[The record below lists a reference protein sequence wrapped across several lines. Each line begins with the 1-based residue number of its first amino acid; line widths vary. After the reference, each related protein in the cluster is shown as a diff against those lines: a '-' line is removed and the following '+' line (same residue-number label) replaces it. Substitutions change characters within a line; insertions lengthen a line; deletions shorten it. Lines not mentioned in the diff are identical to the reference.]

1 MRTRAEASAT
11 LDVRPPEPA
20 RLSDQVEAQIEDLIV
35 AGEFAVGTRL
45 PGERALFQRFAVSRT
60 VIREAISRLE
70 SRGLLRVYPS
80 RGTYVTGTPE
90 WGVKAQW
97 QSWVARDSDK
107 LLAILEVRECL
118 EIRAAALATERASD
132 DDLAELRLAH
142 LNFEQ
147 QCARGSLA
155 DMSHWDKMFHHQ
167 LAACSRNTV
176 LTSFVQ
182 NVNDVIMSRRRSIL
196 ADPAVASRSL
206 EQHRRIVDAVEARD
220 GVQAMRAVAEHI
232 ASTRETIA
240 GLANVLQPSP
250 DGASAEPTPPSA
262 A

>member
-1 MRTRAEASAT
+1 M
-11 LDVRPPEPA
+11 RPPEPA
-20 RLSDQVEAQIEDLIV
+20 RLSHQIEGQIEDLIV

-45 PGERALFQRFAVSRT
+45 PGERALLQRFSVSRT

-118 EIRAAALATERASD
+118 EVRAAALAIERASD

-142 LNFEQ
+142 LSFEQ
-147 QCARGSLA
+147 QIARESVA
-155 DMSHWDKMFHHQ
+155 DMSHWDKVFHHQ
-167 LAACSRNTV
+167 LAISSGNSV
-176 LTSFVQ
+176 LASFVQ
-182 NVNDVIMSRRRSIL
+182 NVNDVIASQRRSIL
-196 ADPAVASRSL
+196 ADPAIARRSL
-206 EQHRRIVDAVEARD
+206 EQHRRIVEAVEARESE
-220 GVQAMRAVAEHI
+220 QAMQAVAEHI

-240 GLANVLQPSP
+240 RLADVGVPLPHESSVTALP
-250 DGASAEPTPPSA
+250 ADG
-262 A
+262 

>member
-1 MRTRAEASAT
+1 MRPRGEASTA
-11 LDVRPPEPA
+11 LVLKPPEAA
-20 RLSDQVEAQIEDLIV
+20 RLSDQVETQIEDLIV

-45 PGERALFQRFAVSRT
+45 PGERGLLRRFSVSRP

-80 RGTYVTGTPE
+80 KGTYVTGTPE

-97 QSWVARDSDK
+97 QAWVARDSDK

-118 EIRAAALATERASD
+118 EVRAAALATERASD

-147 QCARGSLA
+147 QCERQSLS
-155 DMSHWDKMFHHQ
+155 DMSHWDKMFHLQ
-167 LAACSRNTV
+167 LAACSRNSV
-176 LTSFVQ
+176 LASYVQ
-182 NVNDVIMSRRRSIL
+182 NANDVILSQRRSTL
-196 ADPAVASRSL
+196 ADPAVARRSL
-206 EQHRRIVDAVEARD
+206 VQHLAILEAVEARD
-220 GVQAMRAVAEHI
+220 RERAMRAVADHI

-240 GLANVLQPSP
+240 RLGEMGPPRTPAPEP
-250 DGASAEPTPPSA
+250 DSVW
-262 A
+262 